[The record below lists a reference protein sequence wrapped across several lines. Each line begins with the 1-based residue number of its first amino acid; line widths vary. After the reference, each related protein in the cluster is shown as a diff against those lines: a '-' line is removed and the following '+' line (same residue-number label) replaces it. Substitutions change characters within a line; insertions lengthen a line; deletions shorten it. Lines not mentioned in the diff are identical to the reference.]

1 LQSFSQKSNASR
13 FGIKIEIERIF
24 RNKPMRPSAPTN
36 LLRQPRGFTMTELL
50 VVIGIIAVLAA
61 LLFPTM
67 SRMKA
72 KASSAQCTGN
82 LRQIGTVMGIYMA
95 ENNGLLPYS
104 SGYNYTGAGAN
115 SWGWDNHA
123 GPLAVLANVGEGST
137 AREWFDQPGEQHMFN
152 CPAERMSFRTYTA
165 NSYLMGFLPGG
176 GKRVPQSAIDRPS
189 NKILIA
195 DSHKSPTRAG
205 NGWFGEVTAV
215 GTRHSGKANALFADF
230 HVESVSG
237 GQLTVNDNLKK

>member
-1 LQSFSQKSNASR
+1 MK
-13 FGIKIEIERIF
+13 
-24 RNKPMRPSAPTN
+24 PSASPN
-36 LLRQPRGFTMTELL
+36 LLWQPRGFTMTELL

-61 LLFPTM
+61 ILFPTM
-67 SRMKA
+67 SLMKA
-72 KASSAQCTGN
+72 KASSTKCTGN
-82 LRQIGTVMGIYMA
+82 LRQIGTMIGIYMA
-95 ENNGLLPYS
+95 EDNGLLPYS
-104 SGYNYTGAGAN
+104 SGYNYTGSGAN

-137 AREWFDQPGEQHMFN
+137 KREWFDQPGDQHMFN
-152 CPAERMSFRTYTA
+152 CPAEPKSFRTYTA
-165 NSYLMGFLPGG
+165 NTYLMGFLPGG

-189 NKILIA
+189 SKILIV
-195 DSHKSPTRAG
+195 DSHKSPTRTG

-230 HVESVSG
+230 HVETVSG